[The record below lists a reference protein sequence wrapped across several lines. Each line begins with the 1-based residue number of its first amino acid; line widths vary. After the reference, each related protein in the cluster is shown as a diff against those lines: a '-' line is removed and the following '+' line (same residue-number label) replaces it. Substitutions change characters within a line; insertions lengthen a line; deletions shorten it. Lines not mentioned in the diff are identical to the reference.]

1 MYMDLRKLL
10 VVGLLCCLC
19 STLDAQ
25 VKKSDLKVLYVGG
38 TADIQTF
45 AVEVDSVVL
54 QEEIA
59 KRTASFENMLKQYF
73 ETVAVVAGMDYTMD
87 LSDDYDVTIFDGV
100 IRELAPFKVERDAQG
115 KVISLTPE
123 SYLTEDFDRP
133 AILLAEMGE
142 TLGRFIGLKTDWYC
156 LCLDADAHHFRA
168 EHPIFKGP
176 FPVEMTVRMQP
187 TPEGAYRYPY
197 YYDGPLPDSIPMWK
211 VQTKRRHGLPSLGI

>member
-1 MYMDLRKLL
+1 
-10 VVGLLCCLC
+10 
-19 STLDAQ
+19 
-25 VKKSDLKVLYVGG
+25 
-38 TADIQTF
+38 
-45 AVEVDSVVL
+45 
-54 QEEIA
+54 
-59 KRTASFENMLKQYF
+59 
-73 ETVAVVAGMDYTMD
+73 MD

-142 TLGRFIGLKTDWYC
+142 NLGRFLGLKTDWYC

-168 EHPIFKGP
+168 GHPIFHGP

-197 YYDGPLPDSIPMWK
+197 YYDGPCRILFPCGKCKPKAIQPM
-211 VQTKRRHGLPSLGI
+211 RAFA